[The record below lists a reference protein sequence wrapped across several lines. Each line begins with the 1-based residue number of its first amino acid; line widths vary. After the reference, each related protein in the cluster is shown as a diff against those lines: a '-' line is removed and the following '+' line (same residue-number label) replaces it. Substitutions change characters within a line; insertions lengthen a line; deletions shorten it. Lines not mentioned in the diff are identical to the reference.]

1 MSTAITAE
9 FAQQYPIMSLH
20 AMDFKPAILDALYT
34 QHQLPKN
41 SLYNFF
47 KMMGYVMPVDNV
59 QFSHYEKGWKW
70 DTIHVKS
77 TVTSGGAN
85 TAVQITLD
93 DLLDV
98 QNGKSFPVENE
109 TVVLP
114 QSHGYVETI
123 IKSKVVSANGHV
135 ITIEPIRPTDDIG
148 TLTAGTTLIV
158 NSDAHTDGA
167 GTPKGKFNFSNKKT
181 FYLTTHKEGLE
192 GDNQALNFQTWYKFM
207 NENGKEIEGV
217 WSEASIDA
225 QMRLEQKLANGFFFG
240 EESDGTNLSLD
251 AATAARLS
259 GFGWEGVGNP
269 YFKTKGVWQ
278 QIRDNGSIDYV
289 AVGAESTSDFDTIK
303 QNLLAEGIYA
313 KTIYMTGGDSRI
325 SAIEDFLKTQVN
337 YGHAADYITGI
348 VKETEHKNEGM
359 VAYFNFGEYNRGQMK
374 FILYTAGEF
383 TNPKGLNADGYSFAN
398 KLIYFPMEL
407 KQDEKTGDFLHNI
420 GIAYLRSNYENRRN
434 KSALIDYFKTMGVDR
449 RGISLLAEEGLHGS
463 YWNQTGMWSD

>member
-1 MSTAITAE
+1 MPTSITAE

-20 AMDFKPAILDALYT
+20 AMDFKPDILDAMYT

-47 KMMGYVMPVDNV
+47 KMAGYVMPVDNV
-59 QFSHYEKGWKW
+59 QFSNFEKGWKW
-70 DTIHVKS
+70 DTIHVKY

-93 DLLDV
+93 DNLDV
-98 QNGKSFPVENE
+98 QNGKSFPVANE

-114 QSHGYVETI
+114 QTHGYVETKI
-123 IKSKVVSANGHV
+123 TSKVVNANGHV
-135 ITIEPIRPTDDIG
+135 LTITPIRPTDDIQ

-158 NSDAHTDGA
+158 HSDTHTDGA
-167 GTPKGKFNFSNKKT
+167 GTPKGKFNFANKKT

-207 NENGKEIEGV
+207 NETGKEIEGV

-225 QMRLEQKLANGFFFG
+225 QMRLEQKLANGFIFG

-251 AATAARLS
+251 AATAAELT

-278 QIRDNGSIDYV
+278 HIRDNGSIDYV
-289 AVGAESTSDFDTIK
+289 AAGAESTSDFDTIR
-303 QNLLAEGIYA
+303 QNLLAEGAYT
-313 KTIYMTGGDSRI
+313 KTIWMGGGDNRI
-325 SAIEDFLKTQVN
+325 AKINDLLKTQVN
-337 YGHAADYITGI
+337 YGHAANYITGK
-348 VKETEHKNEGM
+348 VAGSEYKNEGM
-359 VAYFNFGEYNRGQMK
+359 VAYFDFGEYHQGGMQYVL
-374 FILYTAGEF
+374 FTLGEF
-383 TNPKGLNADGYSFAN
+383 SNPKGLNADGYGFTN
-398 KLIYFPMEL
+398 KLIYFPTKL
-407 KQDEKTGDFLHNI
+407 NKDEKTGDFIHNI
-420 GIAYLRSNYENRRN
+420 GIAYLKSRYENRRY

-449 RGISLLAEEGLHGS
+449 RGLSLLAEEGLHGS
-463 YWNQTGMWSD
+463 YWNQTGMWTD